1 MMQNSMKKIY
11 YFSIF
16 IVLMTFISCDSKNV
30 KEDSTTDSKSNKK
43 PILTSSISS
52 KGFSGKYVGA
62 EFDSKGDVGHQFSNK
77 VTDIIGKQLKES
89 YEKGEYLKVDFKN
102 TKITTTGLDLKGKV
116 EFVIEM
122 PFLKVE
128 KCEAFTGIEHCGTW
142 VNQNK
147 EKLDARLNEKLQN
160 LKTLSVGEADKAY
173 FHTEQGYKEYWIQ
186 FKHKNHQSI
195 CK

>member
-1 MMQNSMKKIY
+1 MKIIY
-11 YFSIF
+11 LLITF
-16 IVLMTFISCDSKNV
+16 IVMTSIISCDSKNV
-30 KEDSTTDSKSNKK
+30 KKEGKLVSKGIIK
-43 PILTSSISS
+43 PVLTISLTN
-52 KGFSGKYVGA
+52 KGFSGKYFGA
-62 EFDSKGDVGHQFSNK
+62 EFDSKGDVAHQFSNK
-77 VTDIIGKQLKES
+77 VTDIIGKHLKKC

-122 PFLKVE
+122 PFLKVG
-128 KCEAFTGIEHCGTW
+128 KCEAFTGIEHVGTW
-142 VNQNK
+142 VNQNN

-186 FKHKNHQSI
+186 FKHKNYQSI

>member
-1 MMQNSMKKIY
+1 MKIIY
-11 YFSIF
+11 LLITF
-16 IVLMTFISCDSKNV
+16 IVMTSIISCDSKNV
-30 KEDSTTDSKSNKK
+30 KKEGKLVSKGIIK
-43 PILTSSISS
+43 PVLTISLTN

-62 EFDSKGDVGHQFSNK
+62 EFDSKGDVAHQFSNK

-89 YEKGEYLKVDFKN
+89 YEKGEYLQVDFKN

-122 PFLKVE
+122 PFLKVD

>member
-1 MMQNSMKKIY
+1 MQNSIKKIY
-11 YFSIF
+11 HFSIF

-30 KEDSTTDSKSNKK
+30 KEDTTTDSKSIKK
-43 PILTSSISS
+43 PVLTISLTN

-62 EFDSKGDVGHQFSNK
+62 EFDSKGDVAHQFSNK

-102 TKITTTGLDLKGKV
+102 TKITTSGLDKRGNV
-116 EFVIEM
+116 AFVIEM
-122 PFLKVE
+122 PFVKVA
-128 KCEAFTGIEHCGTW
+128 KCEAYTGIEHCGTW
-142 VNQNK
+142 VNQNN

-160 LKTLSVGEADKAY
+160 LKTLSLGEADKAY

-186 FKHKNHQSI
+186 FKHKNHQTN

>member
-1 MMQNSMKKIY
+1 MKKIY

-52 KGFSGKYVGA
+52 KGFSGKYVGV
-62 EFDSKGDVGHQFSNK
+62 EFEGKVDLAHRFSNK
-77 VTDIIGKQLKES
+77 ATDIIGKHLKKS
-89 YEKGEYLKVDFKN
+89 YENGEYLKVDFKN
-102 TKITTTGLDLKGKV
+102 TKITTSGLDLKGNV
-116 EFVIEM
+116 AFVIEM
-122 PFLKVE
+122 PFVKVA
-128 KCEAFTGIEHCGTW
+128 KCEAFTGIEHVGTW
-142 VNQNK
+142 VNQNN
-147 EKLDARLNEKLQN
+147 EKLDVRLNEKLQN
-160 LKTLSVGEADKAY
+160 LTTLSVGEADKAY

-186 FKHKNHQSI
+186 FKHKNHQSN

>member
-1 MMQNSMKKIY
+1 MKKIY

-30 KEDSTTDSKSNKK
+30 KKESTTESKSNKK
-43 PILTSSISS
+43 PILTSSISD
-52 KGFSGKYVGA
+52 KGFLGKYVGV
-62 EFDSKGDVGHQFSNK
+62 EFEGKVDVAHQFSNK
-77 VTDIIGKQLKES
+77 ATDIIGKHLKKS

-102 TKITTTGLDLKGKV
+102 TKITTSGLDLKGNV

-122 PFLKVE
+122 PFVKVA
-128 KCEAFTGIEHCGTW
+128 KCEAFTGIEHVGTW
-142 VNQNK
+142 VNQNN
-147 EKLDARLNEKLQN
+147 EKLDARLDEKLQN
-160 LKTLSVGEADKAY
+160 ITTISVGEADKAY

-186 FKHKNHQSI
+186 FKHKNYQTL